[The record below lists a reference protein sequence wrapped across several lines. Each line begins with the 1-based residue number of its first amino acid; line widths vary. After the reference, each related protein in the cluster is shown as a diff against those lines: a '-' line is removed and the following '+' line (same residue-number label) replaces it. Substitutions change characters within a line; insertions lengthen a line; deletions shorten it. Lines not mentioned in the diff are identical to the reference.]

1 MLCGKG
7 GDGGVEGG
15 FGQFEDMSYA
25 RRVVLS
31 MLIRSKAQVKRKVSM
46 DKSRGEGVVRIG

>member
-7 GDGGVEGG
+7 GGGGVEGG

-25 RRVVLS
+25 KRVVLS
-31 MLIRSKAQVKRKVSM
+31 MLIRSKANV
-46 DKSRGEGVVRIG
+46 DKSRLGGEGVVRIG